1 MLRALYSAAAGMEA
15 QQLNLDNLDV
25 ISNNLA
31 NVNTAGFK
39 KSKTEFEDL
48 LYQTTRAPGA
58 EQGGGNQLPTGI
70 QIGHGS
76 RLVATS
82 RIFTNGELTQTGE
95 QLDLAINGNGFFEV
109 QMPDSTTAYTRA
121 GSLKTAADGR
131 IMTSDGLPVLSGFQA
146 VPAGTTNITVS
157 PTGNV
162 TYATPSGKT
171 TFQLQL
177 TRFINPNGLE
187 SMGRNLY
194 KETAASGTPQLGTP
208 GENGFGEVSQGSLE
222 LSNVKVVEGMVNLI
236 LAQRAY
242 EVNSKAVQTADQMLQ
257 DGNNLKR

>member
-1 MLRALYSAAAGMEA
+1 MLRALYSAAAGMES
-15 QQLNLDNLDV
+15 QQLNLDV

-82 RIFTNGELTQTGE
+82 RVFTNGELTQTGE
-95 QLDLAINGNGFFEV
+95 QLDIAINGNGFFEV

-121 GSLKTAADGR
+121 GSLKTASDGR
-131 IMTSDGLPVLSGFQA
+131 IMTSDGLPVLSGFQS
-146 VPAGTTNITVS
+146 VPSGTTNITIS

-162 TYATPSGKT
+162 TYNTPSGKT

-177 TRFINPNGLE
+177 TRFINPNGLD
-187 SMGRNLY
+187 STGRNLF
-194 KETAASGTPQLGTP
+194 KETSASGTPQLGTP
-208 GENGFGEVSQGSLE
+208 GENGFGELSQGSLE
-222 LSNVKVVEGMVNLI
+222 LSNVKVVEEMVNLI

-257 DGNNLKR
+257 EGNNLKR